1 MKNELDQETKARIRA
16 LRKFLK
22 LSKKEE
28 IIQGSQENEF
38 EEGGRSYL
46 VLLDDEADQ
55 VAQERIKES
64 LWAFNASFLA
74 SYTKLPQKIFEAL
87 QKDGE
92 GSNDTILQL
101 IETQSNL
108 EDFANDAVSADG
120 RGHFIASYDFDENE
134 EGIFY
139 IYRTN

>member
-28 IIQGSQENEF
+28 INQGSQENEF